1 VNAQTTHRDAGA
13 FDLLVLCAPL
23 HAEAAVLDVL
33 GSLPRDFVLP
43 IVVMQPLEPGSG
55 ALEAYGACWSR
66 PVEWVTAGSTLAPGR
81 LLVCPPG
88 SAVELQ
94 PDGRFELVLGEEGAP
109 ERPLD
114 RLLESVARGFGPLAI
129 AVLLGGPDHDGAD
142 GARRLHQAG
151 GRVLVLDPTTTP
163 QPDLPGAAIAAG
175 AADQV
180 LALSDIG
187 QVVGEIAAGR
197 PRPESLPRRA
207 GTTRGMSGLESI
219 ASPAARSRLLE
230 AMVGSI
236 PDFVYAFDREHR
248 FVYVNQATQDLFG
261 LKASD
266 MIGRVFTELGYPAE
280 LARRLDAHLDTIFDT
295 GRTIEDEV
303 FFTNPTG
310 VGAFYDF
317 VWGPVLAED
326 GSVELV
332 VGVSRDTTQRRQLE
346 QRLRENARR
355 LRLALDVG
363 ELATWDW
370 DPRTGQ
376 AVWSREHYR
385 MQGYRV
391 GEVEPG
397 YESWLARV
405 HPQDREAA
413 AATVRDARVQR
424 RPYRDEFRVV
434 LPDGQL
440 RWLAAKGHFFY
451 DDQGEAVRMIGV
463 MRDITEQRHASE
475 LLAQRVT
482 ERTAALR
489 QLLIHLESVQDEERR
504 RIARELH
511 DGLGQYLSSVALA
524 MTALR
529 QSPDDVA
536 ARERLQRLQGLIQE
550 LDRELD
556 RIVFILR
563 PTALEDCGLG
573 EGVSAYVQTWS
584 ELTGVSTDLE
594 LHGLDHERLTP
605 SVETATFRVVQ
616 EALNNVAKY
625 ARASRV
631 SLSLERRRGLLV
643 GSIEDDGVG
652 FDATDATSP
661 AAGRSNWG
669 LLGMQERVE
678 ALGGTFAIDSQP
690 GQGTTV
696 LWRLPLPGVNG

>member
-1 VNAQTTHRDAGA
+1 MNAQTTHRDAGA
-13 FDLLVLCAPL
+13 FDLLVLCASL
-23 HAEAAVLDVL
+23 QGEAAVLDVL
-33 GSLPRDFVLP
+33 RALPRDFALP
-43 IVVMQPLEPGSG
+43 IVVMQPLDPGSR
-55 ALEAYGACWSR
+55 ALQAYGACRPR
-66 PVEWVTAGSTLAPGR
+66 PVEWVTASSTLAPGR

-88 SAVELQ
+88 SAVELR
-94 PDGRFELVLGEEGAP
+94 PDGRFVLAPDEEGAP

-129 AVLLGGPDHDGAD
+129 AVLLGGPDHDGAN

-151 GRVLVLDPTTTP
+151 GRVLVQDPATTT
-163 QPDLPGAAIAAG
+163 QPDLPSAAIAAG
-175 AADQV
+175 ATDQV
-180 LALSDIG
+180 LPLSDIG
-187 QVVGEIAAGR
+187 HVVGEIAAGR
-197 PRPESLPRRA
+197 PRPESRPRPA
-207 GTTRGMSGLESI
+207 GSTRSVGGLAAI

-230 AMVGSI
+230 AMLGSI

-248 FVYVNQATQDLFG
+248 FVYVNQAMQDLFG
-261 LKASD
+261 PQARLL
-266 MIGRVFTELGYPAE
+266 GHTFTDLRYPAE
-280 LARRLDAHLDTIFDT
+280 LARRLDAHLDAIFDT

-303 FFTNPTG
+303 FFINPAG
-310 VGAFYDF
+310 SGAYFDF

-346 QRLRENARR
+346 QQLRENARR

-370 DPRTGQ
+370 DLRTGQ
-376 AVWSREHYR
+376 VLWSREHYR

-397 YESWLARV
+397 YEAWLARV

-413 AATVRDARVQR
+413 VAAVREARAQR
-424 RPYRDEFRVV
+424 RPYRHEFRI
-434 LPDGQL
+434 LPPDGQL
-440 RWLAAKGHFFY
+440 RWFSAKGHFYY

-463 MRDITEQRHASE
+463 MRDVTEQRHASE
-475 LLAQRVT
+475 LLAQRVA

-524 MTALR
+524 LSALR

-536 ARERLQRLQGLIQE
+536 ARERLHRLQGLIQE

-594 LHGLDHERLTP
+594 LHGLDHGRLTP

-625 ARASRV
+625 ASASRV

-652 FDATDATSP
+652 FDATDATTP
-661 AAGRSNWG
+661 VAGRSNWG
-669 LLGMQERVE
+669 LLGMQERIE

-696 LWRLPLPGVNG
+696 LWRLPVASEKA

>member
-1 VNAQTTHRDAGA
+1 MNAQMTHRDAGA
-13 FDLLVLCAPL
+13 FDLLVLCASIQG
-23 HAEAAVLDVL
+23 EAAVLDVL
-33 GSLPRDFVLP
+33 RSLPRDFALP
-43 IVVMQPLEPGSG
+43 IVVMQPLDPGSR
-55 ALEAYGACWSR
+55 ALEAYGACR
-66 PVEWVTAGSTLAPGR
+66 TGAAEWITASSALAPGR
-81 LLVCPPG
+81 LLLCPPG
-88 SAVELQ
+88 AAVELQ
-94 PDGRFELVLGEEGAP
+94 PDGRFELAPGDEGAP

-129 AVLLGGPDHDGAD
+129 AVLLGGPDHDGAA
-142 GARRLHQAG
+142 GARRLHHAG
-151 GRVLVLDPTTTP
+151 GRVLVQDPATTT
-163 QPDLPGAAIAAG
+163 QPDLPSAAIAAG

-180 LALSDIG
+180 LPLSDIG
-187 QVVGEIAAGR
+187 QVVDEIAAGR
-197 PRPESLPRRA
+197 PRPESRPRPVGNVRSV
-207 GTTRGMSGLESI
+207 GGLDAI

-230 AMVGSI
+230 AMLGSI

-248 FVYVNQATQDLFG
+248 FVYVNQAMQDLFG
-261 LKASD
+261 LKAAD
-266 MIGRVFTELGYPAE
+266 MLGRTFAELDYPVE
-280 LARRLDAHLDTIFDT
+280 LARRLDAHLDAIFDT

-303 FFTNPTG
+303 FFTNPAG
-310 VGAFYDF
+310 VGAFFDF

-370 DPRTGQ
+370 DLRTGQ
-376 AVWSREHYR
+376 VLWSREHYR
-385 MQGYRV
+385 MQGYGV
-391 GEVEPG
+391 GDVEPG
-397 YESWLARV
+397 YEAWLSRV

-413 AATVRDARVQR
+413 AAAVREARER
-424 RPYRDEFRVV
+424 RQSYRHEFRI
-434 LPDGQL
+434 LPPDGQL
-440 RWLAAKGHFFY
+440 RWLSAKGHFFY

-463 MRDITEQRHASE
+463 MRDVTEQRHASE
-475 LLAQRVT
+475 LLAQRVA

-511 DGLGQYLSSVALA
+511 DGLGQYLSSVVLALS
-524 MTALR
+524 ALR
-529 QSPDDVA
+529 QSPDDMA
-536 ARERLQRLQGLIQE
+536 ARERLHRLQGLIQE

-573 EGVSAYVQTWS
+573 EGVSAYVNTWS
-584 ELTGVSTDLE
+584 ELTGVSADLE
-594 LHGLDHERLTP
+594 LRGLDHGRLTP

-643 GSIEDDGVG
+643 GSVEDDGVG
-652 FDATDATSP
+652 FDATDATTST
-661 AAGRSNWG
+661 AGRSNWG
-669 LLGMQERVE
+669 LLGMQERIE

-696 LWRLPLPGVNG
+696 LWRLPVAGVTG